1 VVLGYAGGC
10 SSPQSS
16 PALAPLS
23 LGHGDTTSL
32 PEGWSTLVLPGE
44 KAGRNLILLQR
55 PALAM
60 PTRFKVIVIPG
71 SGCTGFAPFAERY
84 FAGLLHAQVMV
95 LHKPGVDLYAGTDPH
110 QCPKGFVAADSLSD
124 WRDDA
129 RNALTVLAG
138 NARSSSTDEHD
149 LNLPTILV
157 GISEGGEL
165 LPSIASA
172 VPNLVG
178 LVLLSSTGLDP
189 REVGAMQADRLGE
202 QRAWERLTEATD
214 SQLPDTLV
222 IEGRTLRY
230 WRDLMKWRLEQPL
243 IDATLPLLQVWGDA
257 DELVPPGAFVRF
269 AKKAQARMTS
279 FCSWRMPRANH
290 RLWRSNGNDGIQQV
304 WARLGE
310 WGRQGKMPCDDT
322 PLPTCS
328 AESQRQSRCGPS

>member
-1 VVLGYAGGC
+1 M
-10 SSPQSS
+10 
-16 PALAPLS
+16 APLA

-32 PEGWSTLVLPGE
+32 PDGWSTLVLPGG
-44 KAGRNLILLQR
+44 KAGQSLILLQR

-95 LHKPGVDLYAGTDPH
+95 LHKPGVDLYAGAAPH
-110 QCPKGFVAADSLSD
+110 HCPNGFVAADSLSE
-124 WRDDA
+124 WRDEA
-129 RNALTVLAG
+129 LRALTVLAERT
-138 NARSSSTDEHD
+138 RSSATDEHD

-189 REVGAMQADRLGE
+189 SEVGAMQADRLGE
-202 QRAWERLTEATD
+202 RQAWKSLVEATD
-214 SQLPDTLV
+214 SQLPDSLV
-222 IEGRTLRY
+222 MDGRTLRY

-243 IDATLPLLQVWGDA
+243 IESALPLLQVWGDA
-257 DELVPPGAFVRF
+257 DELVPPEAFVRF
-269 AKKAQARMTS
+269 AERVQVRNAS
-279 FCSWRMPRANH
+279 FCSWRMRGANH
-290 RLWRSNGNDGIQQV
+290 SLLGPNGNDGIQQV
-304 WARLGE
+304 WGRLNA
-310 WGRQGKMPCDDT
+310 WGRHGEMPC
-322 PLPTCS
+322 
-328 AESQRQSRCGPS
+328 EEM

>member
-1 VVLGYAGGC
+1 M
-10 SSPQSS
+10 
-16 PALAPLS
+16 APFA

-32 PEGWSTLVLPGE
+32 PEGWSTLVLPSE
-44 KAGRNLILLQR
+44 KAGQNLILLQR

-95 LHKPGVDLYAGTDPH
+95 LHKPGVDLHAGAAPH
-110 QCPKGFVAADSLSD
+110 HCPEGFVAADSLSD

-129 RNALTVLAG
+129 LKALTVLADI
-138 NARSSSTDEHD
+138 ARSSTTDEHD

-178 LVLLSSTGLDP
+178 FVLVSSAGLDP
-189 REVGAMQADRLGE
+189 REVGAMQAERLGE
-202 QRAWERLTEATD
+202 RRAWERLTEATD
-214 SQLPDTLV
+214 SQFHDKLV
-222 IEGRTLRY
+222 IEGRNLHY

-243 IDATLPLLQVWGDA
+243 IETVVPFLQVWGDA
-257 DELVPPGAFVRF
+257 DELLPPAAYVRF
-269 AKKAQARMTS
+269 AKKASSHNRS
-279 FCSWRMPRANH
+279 FCSWRMPGANH
-290 RLWRSNGNDGIQQV
+290 SLMGPDGNDGMQQV
-304 WARLGE
+304 WARLAV
-310 WGRQGKMPCDDT
+310 WIRQGKVPCDDA
-322 PLPTCS
+322 PT
-328 AESQRQSRCGPS
+328 